1 MIEPIWIEYVLVMA
15 IHQRSLA
22 EHGGSDGIRDEGL
35 LESALFRPKNLVA
48 YGNPTIFNLAA
59 AYGYG
64 ITQNHPFIDGNKRTS
79 YVAMRTFLKLN
90 GYDIKAS
97 AIEKY
102 EIWLRLANSQISE
115 AELAKWIEEKSFKIT
130 D

>member
-1 MIEPIWIEYVLVMA
+1 MIEPVWIEYVLVMA

-22 EHGGSDGIRDEGL
+22 EHGGIDGIRDKGL
-35 LESALFRPKNLVA
+35 LESALFRPKNLLA
-48 YGNPTIFNLAA
+48 YGDPTIFDLAA

-79 YVAMRTFLKLN
+79 YVVMRTFLKLN
-90 GYDIKAS
+90 GCDIQAS

-102 EIWLRLANSQISE
+102 EIWLRLANSQVSE
-115 AELAKWIEEKSFKIT
+115 ADLAKWIEKKSVEIT
-130 D
+130 G